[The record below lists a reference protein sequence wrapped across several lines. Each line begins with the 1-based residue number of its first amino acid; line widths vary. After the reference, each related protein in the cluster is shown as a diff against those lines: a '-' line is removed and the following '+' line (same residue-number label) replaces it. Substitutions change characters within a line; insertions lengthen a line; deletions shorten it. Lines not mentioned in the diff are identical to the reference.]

1 MRDQAT
7 RHQQCDKQQDVLLSD
22 SSGDKGA
29 ERREEADM
37 QSDDDEQFLSVE
49 LPNAL
54 RRIRAR
60 AEVNDDF
67 ARTLLFDGFHYDGP
81 HADAGSSHAQVL
93 QALDIC
99 LRVAAVE
106 AKEHMETTREFLK
119 EFDLK

>member
-29 ERREEADM
+29 ERQEEADM
-37 QSDDDEQFLSVE
+37 QSDDDEQFLVE

-119 EFDLK
+119 EFDIK